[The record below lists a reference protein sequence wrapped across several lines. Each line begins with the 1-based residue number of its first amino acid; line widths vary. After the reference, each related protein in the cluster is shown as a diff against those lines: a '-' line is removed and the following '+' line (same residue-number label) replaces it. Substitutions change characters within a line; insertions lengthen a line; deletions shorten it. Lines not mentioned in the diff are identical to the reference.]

1 VRAWERQPGETSRAY
16 EAFSA
21 YRDLGSARSLAKV
34 GQLLGKSTGLM
45 ERWSAA
51 HSWVDRVAALEA
63 RDAMLRR
70 EAVEEYLAAQAEDH
84 AEREGRI
91 AEKLLEIRER
101 AADQALSIV
110 RWPLSEQRILREDKD
125 GNETTVIV
133 TPSKWSKS
141 TAIGM
146 ARLAAG
152 AVPGLAPEREDSGE
166 TDAGW
171 DLSVLSEEEIRTFLE
186 ISHKLVAQGRG
197 SPESGYSKGQTTY
210 TAACRV
216 ADPSDI
222 MSDARIDPSDIMSD
236 AHILARF

>member
-84 AEREGRI
+84 AEREDRI

-110 RWPLSEQRILREDKD
+110 RWPLSEQRILREDED

-171 DLSVLSEEEIRTFLE
+171 DLSVLSEAEIEMFLA
-186 ISHKLVAQGRG
+186 ISHKLVAQGRVN
-197 SPESGYSKGQTTY
+197 PESGYSKGQTNGE
-210 TAACRV
+210 AARPSEHVQSVRALRV
-216 ADPSDI
+216 W
-222 MSDARIDPSDIMSD
+222 
-236 AHILARF
+236 

>member
-1 VRAWERQPGETSRAY
+1 VRAWEQQQGETSRAY
-16 EAFSA
+16 EAFGA

-70 EAVEEYLAAQAEDH
+70 EAVEEYLATQAEDH
-84 AEREGRI
+84 AQRVGRI
-91 AEKLLEIRER
+91 AEILLMVREE
-101 AADQALSIV
+101 AAKQALTMV
-110 RWPLSEQRILREDKD
+110 RWPLCEQRILQEDKD
-125 GNETTVIV
+125 GNVITVIV
-133 TPSKWSKS
+133 TPSKWSKN

-146 ARLAAG
+146 TRLAAG
-152 AVPGLAPEREDSGE
+152 AVPGLAPEREDSSE

-171 DLSVLSEEEIRTFLE
+171 DLSRLSEEEIEMFLA

-197 SPESGYSKGQTTY
+197 NPESEYSKCQTNGEE
-210 TAACRV
+210 ARPSEHVQSVHAQRV
-216 ADPSDI
+216 W
-222 MSDARIDPSDIMSD
+222 
-236 AHILARF
+236 

>member
-63 RDAMLRR
+63 RDEMLRR
-70 EAVEEYLAAQAEDH
+70 EAVEEHLRAIAEDH
-84 AEREGRI
+84 ATREARI
-91 AEKLLEIRER
+91 QEKLLEIRER
-101 AADQALSIV
+101 AASQSAKMLE
-110 RWPLSEQRILREDKD
+110 WPLTEQRVIRDE
-125 GNETTVIV
+125 GGEGTTFIIM
-133 TPSKWSKS
+133 PAKWSMN
-141 TAIGM
+141 TAIGL

-171 DLSVLSEEEIRTFLE
+171 DLSVLSEAEIQTFLA
-186 ISHKLVAQGRG
+186 ISHKLVAQGRVN
-197 SPESGYSKGQTTY
+197 PESGYSKGQTNGE
-210 TAACRV
+210 AARPSEHVQSVRALRV
-216 ADPSDI
+216 W
-222 MSDARIDPSDIMSD
+222 
-236 AHILARF
+236 